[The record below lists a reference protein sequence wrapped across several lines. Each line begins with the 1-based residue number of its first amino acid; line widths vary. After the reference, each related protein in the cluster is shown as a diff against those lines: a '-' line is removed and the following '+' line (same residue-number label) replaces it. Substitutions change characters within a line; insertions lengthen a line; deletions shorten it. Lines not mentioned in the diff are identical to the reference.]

1 MTTIQ
6 ELEQNIS
13 SIKEELS
20 KLEEKLRTFKSG
32 VGRQM
37 PENGDIYY
45 FIGGVRASVFENKW
59 TNDSYDQQ
67 RFNSYNCFKTE
78 EEAQKE
84 IDRRLIKAK
93 LNEIANRLNG
103 GQAIKWDSVI
113 QRKYYLTLSNEGSLN
128 LSFSLIDKIEGVTYC
143 LSQDFLEVATDEI
156 GEECLVKYIKG
167 ESK

>member
-20 KLEEKLRTFKSG
+20 KLEEKLKTFKLRA
-32 VGRQM
+32 GRQM

-45 FIGGVRASVFENKW
+45 FIGNDGSIFEDKW
-59 TNDSYDQQ
+59 ANNSYDQQ
-67 RFNSYNCFKTE
+67 RFNSYNYFKTE

-103 GQAIKWDSVI
+103 GQVINWDSAI
-113 QRKYYLTLSNEGSLN
+113 QRKYYLNSDSGALN
-128 LSFSLIDKIEGVTYC
+128 LSFSLIDKIEGTTYC
-143 LSQDFLEVATDEI
+143 LSEYFLEVAVDEI
-156 GEECLVKYIKG
+156 GEQVLFDYMKNN
-167 ESK
+167 

>member
-20 KLEEKLRTFKSG
+20 KLEEKLKTLKSG
-32 VGRQM
+32 VDRQI
-37 PENGDIYY
+37 PKNGDTYY
-45 FIGGVRASVFENKW
+45 FINYKVYKDRWA
-59 TNDSYDQQ
+59 NDSFDQQ

-93 LNEIANRLNG
+93 INEIANRLNG
-103 GQAIKWDSVI
+103 GQAIKWDSAV
-113 QRKYYLTLSNEGSLN
+113 QRKYYLNLSTGGSLN
-128 LSFSLIDKIEGVTYC
+128 LGFSIIDKMEGITYC
-143 LSQDFLEVATDEI
+143 LSEDFLDVAVDEI
-156 GEECLVKYIKG
+156 GEQELFDYMKNN
-167 ESK
+167 

>member
-13 SIKEELS
+13 SIKEALS
-20 KLEEKLRTFKSG
+20 KLEEKLKTLKSG

-45 FIGGVRASVFENKW
+45 FIGGARTSVFEDKW
-59 TNDSYDQQ
+59 ANDSYDQQ
-67 RFNSYNCFKTE
+67 RFNSYNYFKTE
-78 EEAQKE
+78 EEAQRE

-103 GQAIKWDSVI
+103 GQVIQWNSAI
-113 QRKYYLTLSNEGSLN
+113 QRKYYLNLDTGVSLG
-128 LSFSLIDKIEGVTYC
+128 LSFSLINKMEGTTYC
-143 LSQDFLEVATDEI
+143 LSEDFLDVVVDEI
-156 GEECLVKYIKG
+156 GEQELFDYMKNN
-167 ESK
+167 